1 MLDYSR
7 SRRKPWIEIA
17 AASLLFLTFACRAT
31 PQMQSFSS
39 SEGRFSVQ
47 MPGAVQQRQKLHEFQ
62 DGKSANEYQFFVSTD
77 LNHVAYIVMYNDI
90 PTGPPAGNPQIVLMR
105 IRDAVAKGKTLVS
118 DSEISLNGT
127 PGRAF
132 VLRGA
137 NGTLFQMHEFIAG
150 ARLYQLIVT
159 SGSGYTADQA
169 DAFMNSFK
177 LLEAEPSAK
186 HTQ

>member
-1 MLDYSR
+1 MLDNSR

-17 AASLLFLTFACRAT
+17 AASLLFLTFACHAT

-47 MPGAVQQRQKLHEFQ
+47 MPGAVQQRQKVHEFK

-77 LNHVAYIVMYNDI
+77 QNHVAYMVMYNDI
-90 PTGPPAGNPQIVLMR
+90 PSGPPAGDPQIVLMR
-105 IRDAVAKGKTLVS
+105 IRDAIAKGKTLVS

-127 PGRAF
+127 PGRAI
-132 VLRGA
+132 VVRGSDGMLNQLHA
-137 NGTLFQMHEFIAG
+137 FLAG
-150 ARLYQLIVT
+150 GRLYQLIVT
-159 SGSGYTADQA
+159 AGSGYTADQA

-177 LLEAEPSAK
+177 LL
-186 HTQ
+186 